1 MHSMEP
7 ADTPIDQPTSGAQ
20 VMTLLAA
27 LRHGETGAA
36 DRLFSL
42 LYPDLRQM
50 AHARLRRSGHLTLL
64 DTTGLVHEAYLRLFK
79 AGTLEADDRGQFMAY
94 AARVM
99 RSVVVDFV
107 RRRAADRRGGDA
119 VHIALDD
126 PAAAVSDPRELEV
139 VRVDE
144 ALQELAAIDERLVSV
159 VEMRYYA
166 GMTETQV
173 AEALG
178 LSRRSVA
185 RDWEKARLYLAAAL
199 TGSPV

>member
-27 LRHGETGAA
+27 LRRGETGAA
-36 DRLFSL
+36 DRLLSL

-144 ALQELAAIDERLVSV
+144 ALQELAAIDGRLVSV

>member
-1 MHSMEP
+1 MRSMEN
-7 ADTPIDQPTSGAQ
+7 ADTPIERPTSGVL
-20 VMTLLAA
+20 VMALLTAI
-27 LRHGETGAA
+27 RRGEAGAA
-36 DRLFSL
+36 DQLFSL

-50 AHARLRRSGHLTLL
+50 AHSRLRRSGHLTLL

-107 RRRAADRRGGDA
+107 RRRAADRRGGDV
-119 VHIALDD
+119 VHVGLDD
-126 PAAAVSDPRELEV
+126 PAAAVSDPRENEV
-139 VRVDE
+139 VRIDE
-144 ALQELAAIDERLVSV
+144 ALQELAAIDERLVVV
-159 VEMRYYA
+159 VEMRYFA
-166 GMTETQV
+166 GMTESQV

-185 RDWEKARLYLAAAL
+185 RDWEKARMFLAAAL
-199 TGSPV
+199 A